1 MTRILLLLL
10 LLFNGQFIFSQN
22 SESIDK
28 IKFVYSIGGSSWGK
42 KGIYSRREIIELK
55 KTTNGDFKISKQLKV
70 NEKANGNVF
79 SADTIK
85 INSSDYKIIS
95 KEEINNLLISL
106 NTNKE
111 NFTEESLKKNFDKP
125 NKKEILK
132 IAKNNDNKS
141 YLKNDYDE
149 KSDTEKKYS
158 EIQDFK
164 YFDEYLQSNKP
175 NINEFMVTMD
185 AWNNLGII
193 TFSKEETKS
202 YNLDFFKYCGQPISV
217 DFIEIN
223 EKEKKVNTVE
233 NKSFSII
240 NLNVNLILL
249 KTLPENTKLWSQL
262 NLNKIRNKY
271 IEWFLENKT
280 NEFKY

>member
-1 MTRILLLLL
+1 MTKILLLL

-42 KGIYSRREIIELK
+42 NGIYSRREIIELI
-55 KTTNGDFKISKQLKV
+55 KTVNGDFKISKQLKV

-79 SADTIK
+79 SEDTIK
-85 INSSDYKIIS
+85 INSSDYKTIS
-95 KEEINNLLISL
+95 KEEIDNLLISL

-111 NFTEESLKKNFDKP
+111 NFTEEFLKKNFDKP

-132 IAKNNDNKS
+132 IAKDNDNKS

-185 AWNNLGII
+185 AWNNLGIV

-223 EKEKKVNTVE
+223 EKEKKVNTAE

-240 NLNVNLILL
+240 NLTVNLILL

-271 IEWFLENKT
+271 IKWFLENKT

>member
-1 MTRILLLLL
+1 MTKILLLL

-28 IKFVYSIGGSSWGK
+28 IKFVYSIGSSSWGK
-42 KGIYSRREIIELK
+42 NGIYSRKEIIELI
-55 KTTNGDFKISKQLKV
+55 KTANGDFKISKQLKV
-70 NEKANGNVF
+70 NEKANGNIF
-79 SADTIK
+79 SEDTIK
-85 INSSDYKIIS
+85 INSSDYKTIS
-95 KEEINNLLISL
+95 KEEIDNLLISL

-111 NFTEESLKKNFDKP
+111 NFTEEFLKKNFDKP

-132 IAKNNDNKS
+132 IAKDNDNKS

-149 KSDTEKKYS
+149 KHHTEKKYS

-185 AWNNLGII
+185 AWNNLGIV

-223 EKEKKVNTVE
+223 EKGKKVNTLE

>member
-1 MTRILLLLL
+1 MTKILLLL

-42 KGIYSRREIIELK
+42 NGIYSRREIIELI
-55 KTTNGDFKISKQLKV
+55 KTVDGDFKISKQLKV

-79 SADTIK
+79 SEDTIK
-85 INSSDYKIIS
+85 INSSDYKTIS
-95 KEEINNLLISL
+95 KEVIDNLLISL

-111 NFTEESLKKNFDKP
+111 NFTEEFLKKNFDKP

-132 IAKNNDNKS
+132 IAKDNDNKS

-149 KSDTEKKYS
+149 KRDTEKKYS

-164 YFDEYLQSNKP
+164 YFDEYLQLNKP

-223 EKEKKVNTVE
+223 EKEKKVKTAE

-240 NLNVNLILL
+240 NLTVNLILL

>member
-1 MTRILLLLL
+1 MTKILLLL

-42 KGIYSRREIIELK
+42 NGIYSRREIIELIK
-55 KTTNGDFKISKQLKV
+55 NVNGDFKISKQLKV

-79 SADTIK
+79 SEDTIK
-85 INSSDYKIIS
+85 INSSDYKTIS
-95 KEEINNLLISL
+95 KEEIDNLLISL

-111 NFTEESLKKNFDKP
+111 NFTEEFLKKNFDKP

-132 IAKNNDNKS
+132 IAKDNDNKS

-185 AWNNLGII
+185 AWNNLGIV

-223 EKEKKVNTVE
+223 EKEKKVNTAE

-240 NLNVNLILL
+240 NLTVNLILL

-271 IEWFLENKT
+271 IKWFLENKT